1 MQVSVTRREAE
12 LKLDESEFDSRKMIN
27 KRKKLILAGKSPEEA
42 DEIIRKMEEKKK
54 KWEERRKSGGGVTE
68 KRGDREG
75 GGKKTKDKSKTFEA
89 KMKKLKDRT
98 RKPEKEGQKLESEG
112 RSHVVDSKEKKLV
125 NAGKKKG
132 SIKRSNIEELKD
144 GNEEIIEPI
153 GIGLKSLNVKNKEKR
168 KSYSGRVDVTPVK
181 KRKSLG
187 IVWNEC
193 ESVDDGGVES
203 VSGGEK
209 KKNRKRGKV
218 NQKEIMQK
226 RNSESGNEVSSSRL
240 TVGDSKTGTSDLRF
254 LEKKSLS
261 QLGKRKMKRK
271 SKSSKLSGQES
282 LGSVGDSLRTIN
294 LIDVKKKERKLKRNA
309 ADLKEIKDLL
319 GL

>member
-112 RSHVVDSKEKKLV
+112 RSHVIDSKEKKLV
-125 NAGKKKG
+125 NAAKKKG
-132 SIKRSNIEELKD
+132 SSKTSHIEEKED
-144 GNEEIIEPI
+144 GNEEIKEPI
-153 GIGLKSLNVKNKEKR
+153 GIGLNVKNKEKR
-168 KSYSGRVDVTPVK
+168 KSFSGRVDVTPVK

-309 ADLKEIKDLL
+309 ADLEEIKDLL

>member
-42 DEIIRKMEEKKK
+42 DELIRKMEEKKK

-75 GGKKTKDKSKTFEA
+75 GGKKMKDKSKTFEA
-89 KMKKLKDRT
+89 KMKKFKDRT
-98 RKPEKEGQKLESEG
+98 RKTEKEGQKLDSE
-112 RSHVVDSKEKKLV
+112 RCRDVINSREKKLV
-125 NAGKKKG
+125 NAAKKKG
-132 SIKRSNIEELKD
+132 SSKTSHIEEKED
-144 GNEEIIEPI
+144 GNEEIKEPI
-153 GIGLKSLNVKNKEKR
+153 GIDLNVKNKEKR
-168 KSYSGRVDVTPVK
+168 KSFSGRVDVTPVK

-193 ESVDDGGVES
+193 ESLDDGGVES

-209 KKNRKRGKV
+209 KKNSKRGKV
-218 NQKEIMQK
+218 NQKEILQK

-240 TVGDSKTGTSDLRF
+240 TVGNSKTGTSDLRF

-309 ADLKEIKDLL
+309 ADLEEIKDLL